1 MSASHPHGH
10 NGDGLSPEEQ
20 RKLWDHIRALEVLNE
35 QMDEVRL
42 DIKSRKELA
51 KGDGFDNNILQVIL
65 KRRKAGEGETNAA
78 DNLLRMYEEA
88 LREQGVL
95 PLEQTRRPSAAPRR
109 PLDEIAEDLHGEELP
124 EMPERPDPEVRD
136 AVKAMD
142 DLCRSTGAT
151 ATIMHDGEPI
161 VTFGEPDYEQAKQ
174 LVIDHQRASMSWLQR
189 HLRIGYNAAARL
201 IERMERDGVV
211 SRPNELGARTVLVP
225 GQPAQPV
232 ASTGGIFDD

>member
-10 NGDGLSPEEQ
+10 NGTGLSPEEQ

-42 DIKSRKELA
+42 DIKARKELA

-78 DNLLRMYEEA
+78 DNLLRMYEDA

-95 PLEQTRRPSAAPRR
+95 PLEQTRKATTPPRR

-124 EMPERPDPEVRD
+124 DMPERPDPDVIGAVRNLD
-136 AVKAMD
+136 QRLREDGASM
-142 DLCRSTGAT
+142 TIGAT
-151 ATIMHDGEPI
+151 T
-161 VTFGEPDYEQAKQ
+161 
-174 LVIDHQRASMSWLQR
+174 L
-189 HLRIGYNAAARL
+189 
-201 IERMERDGVV
+201 GV
-211 SRPNELGARTVLVP
+211 
-225 GQPAQPV
+225 
-232 ASTGGIFDD
+232 GGIFDD